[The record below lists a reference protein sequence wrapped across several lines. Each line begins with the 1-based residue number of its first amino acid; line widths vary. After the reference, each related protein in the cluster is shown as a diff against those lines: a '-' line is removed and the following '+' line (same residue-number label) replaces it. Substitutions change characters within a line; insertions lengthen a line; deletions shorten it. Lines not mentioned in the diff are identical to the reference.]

1 MGGVIS
7 STGGR
12 WQGSM
17 PLRDSREWIGA
28 SAETRAPDFRLHRAI
43 AAERLTVCCCA
54 QFWSDK
60 PGENLRATAGQSPP
74 LLKPFRSS
82 PGSLSKKLGDRWRA
96 IAELCHCL
104 NEPQQSHHRK
114 VRAHSSRRATPTV
127 LVLFATTCAR

>member
-1 MGGVIS
+1 MGGVLP
-7 STGGR
+7 STGRR

-28 SAETRAPDFRLHRAI
+28 PAETRAPDFRLHRAI

-54 QFWSDK
+54 QFRSDK

-82 PGSLSKKLGDRWRA
+82 PGSLSKKTRRPLEDDRRVVSLLERTP
-96 IAELCHCL
+96 AEP
-104 NEPQQSHHRK
+104 PQKS
-114 VRAHSSRRATPTV
+114 
-127 LVLFATTCAR
+127 